1 MPSGMMTD
9 DDLGQLIGTLIYLD
23 SVSINEQLS
32 NLINITK
39 KEVKTFI
46 ADFIGRL
53 EN

>member
-1 MPSGMMTD
+1 MMTD

-39 KEVKTFI
+39 KEVKAFI
-46 ADFIGRL
+46 AEFIDRL